1 MKLHGI
7 SKWFYEMRVKGCDHV
22 HADVSHS
29 VCHTFLRQQIRYNSG
44 KSEGLTTINTLA
56 NLVSNVLLI

>member
-1 MKLHGI
+1 
-7 SKWFYEMRVKGCDHV
+7 MRVKGCDHV